1 MPEFYDIEPSLMGGM
16 RAPSAA
22 FYLPEEPEE
31 EEEEEDEEEPEDDED
46 EEGPE

>member
-22 FYLPEEPEE
+22 FYLPEDPDDDQDDDQDD
-31 EEEEEDEEEPEDDED
+31 EEDEEAAS
-46 EEGPE
+46 